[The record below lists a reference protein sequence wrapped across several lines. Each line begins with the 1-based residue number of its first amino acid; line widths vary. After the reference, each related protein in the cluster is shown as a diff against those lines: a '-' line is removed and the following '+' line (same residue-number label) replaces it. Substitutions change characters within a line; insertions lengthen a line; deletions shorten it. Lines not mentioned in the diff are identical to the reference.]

1 MSFNRFKFLFFI
13 YALFCVWTPVFWW
26 IHRSREIY
34 KMEVMDYSRL
44 PWTALLFGLI
54 ICCASLGSQFLLI
67 QMVEKSD
74 ELDRLKDEAN
84 KG

>member
-1 MSFNRFKFLFFI
+1 
-13 YALFCVWTPVFWW
+13 
-26 IHRSREIY
+26 
-34 KMEVMDYSRL
+34 MEVMDYSRL